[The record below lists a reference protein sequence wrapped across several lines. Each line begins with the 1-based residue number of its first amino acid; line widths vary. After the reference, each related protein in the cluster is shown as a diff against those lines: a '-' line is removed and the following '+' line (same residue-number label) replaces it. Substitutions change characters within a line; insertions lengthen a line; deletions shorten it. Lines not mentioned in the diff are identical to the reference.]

1 MLDDDFRIAAQRL
14 SLELE
19 TVRVRAGT
27 HPGEVGTGAEGI
39 LRTFL
44 QSVFPRRYSVGSGFI
59 RDASGGRSHQMD
71 VVVNDDTVFVPL
83 PYDEG
88 RNLYLAESV
97 AAVIQVKTTLDSTS
111 LHAALDNLATAMQL
125 RKRLAKGEMRIM
137 SQFDKA
143 SAEII
148 RCFVFAFDA
157 TVHLTTLRIAF
168 RDYYTA
174 KKTAPEEQANGLA
187 VLNLGMVANY
197 PPGYDKGGV
206 KIGEEVKRG
215 VIAQETEGDTLF
227 HFLTH
232 VLFLMPQVVYR
243 PPVLTEY
250 LGSQTYP
257 THAD

>member
-1 MLDDDFRIAAQRL
+1 
-14 SLELE
+14 
-19 TVRVRAGT
+19 
-27 HPGEVGTGAEGI
+27 
-39 LRTFL
+39 
-44 QSVFPRRYSVGSGFI
+44 
-59 RDASGGRSHQMD
+59 MD
-71 VVVNDDTVFVPL
+71 VVINDDVIFAAL

-97 AAVIQVKTTLDSTS
+97 AAVLQVKTTMDSRS
-111 LHAALDNLATAMQL
+111 LGQSLENLATSAQL
-125 RKRLAKGEMRIM
+125 RKRHAKGEMRIM

-168 RDYYTA
+168 RDYYA
-174 KKTAPEEQANGLA
+174 AQKTAPEEQASGLA

-206 KIGEEVKRG
+206 KIGGEVKRG
-215 VIAQETEGDTLF
+215 VVALETEGDTLF

-232 VLFLMPQVVYR
+232 LLFEMPQVVYR

-250 LGSQTYP
+250 LRSQSYP